1 MEIGSLYITVQGSRV
16 CRVGERLLVRG
27 RDDKIIEDMPF
38 FRLQQVV
45 CFGCVEISNAALLQ
59 LVRRGIDVVFMS
71 LAGRFK
77 CRLGNMNPVQ
87 VKCRQLQYEKAAD
100 SQFRLR
106 MAKAMLSGKL
116 QNAKSFLVRRNRPA
130 NDEVSESIW
139 KIATAFEMIE
149 SAADIDAL
157 MGIEG
162 IAARDYFCAYRLL
175 LKQDLGF
182 NERNRR
188 PPRDPVNAM
197 LSFGYTLLYN
207 MILAAVEQTG
217 LDAWL
222 SNLHAIQDR
231 RPSLALDIM
240 EEFRALVVD
249 TVVMRLV
256 NLVRV
261 RPLDFFDDPDKGTRM
276 RAQTIALLV
285 SELQARLRAKAADP
299 VTQNLFPIKDL
310 LLKQAYQY
318 RAVING
324 DREAYR
330 PVVLK

>member
-1 MEIGSLYITVQGSRV
+1 MEIGSLYVTVQGSRI

-27 RDDKIIEDMPF
+27 RDDKIIEDVPF

-71 LAGRFK
+71 LGGRFK
-77 CRLGNMNPVQ
+77 CRLSNMNPNHVR
-87 VKCRQLQYEKAAD
+87 CRQNQYEKVAD
-100 SQFRLR
+100 GRFRLR
-106 MAKAMLSGKL
+106 MAGDMLRGKL
-116 QNAKSFLVRRNRPA
+116 LNAKSFLVRRNRPA
-130 NDEVSESIW
+130 SEAISESIW
-139 KIATAFEMIE
+139 KIATAIEMIE
-149 SAADIDAL
+149 SASDIEAL

-162 IAARDYFCAYRLL
+162 IAARDYFAAFRLL

-207 MILAAVEQTG
+207 MVLAAVEQAG

-222 SNLHAIQDR
+222 SNLHAVQDR
-231 RPSLALDIM
+231 RPSLALDLM

-261 RPLDFFDDPDKGTRM
+261 RPVDFFDDPEKGTRM

-285 SELQARLRAKAADP
+285 SELQARLRAKTADP
-299 VTQNLFPIKDL
+299 VTQSLFPIKDL
-310 LLKQAYQY
+310 LLRQAYQY

-324 DREAYR
+324 EREFYR
-330 PVVLK
+330 PVELK